1 MTAQRIP
8 ASLVVGL
15 GKSGVSAVRW
25 LVAHGVPVRA
35 TDSRESPPGL
45 AVVEALLA
53 PSDLFLGRFAEEALE
68 GVEQVVLSPGLPRTL
83 PLLALAAERGLPVV
97 GDLELFALQAN
108 AAGVPV
114 VGVTGTNGKSTVT
127 TLVGEMAREAG
138 VDAGVGGN
146 LGEPALDLLRAGRQL
161 YVVELSSYQLES
173 CPSLRCAA
181 ATVLNVSPDHL
192 DRYGT
197 MEAYAA
203 AKARIFANAG
213 VAVVNADD
221 TAVAAMPA
229 GHRVTFSLR
238 SAADYRVGEHAG
250 EEWLFARG
258 EAVLP
263 VAALRIPGLHNA
275 ANALAAWRSPTP
287 SVFPAAHRS
296 RSCVN
301 SRVCR
306 TARSGSAN
314 AAGWFT
320 STTRRARISVRRS
333 RQWTACAV
341 RWWSSPAVMA
351 KGRTLP
357 RWPPRFAARYAR
369 PSSLAA
375 MARRWL
381 RHSQA
386 PVLWKRA
393 SPCRKRFRPQLSPQ
407 SRVTSCCCRPLAPAS
422 TCSRTTR
429 IAVAYLRRR
438 SGSCPHDGRPA

>member
-1 MTAQRIP
+1 MTGQRIP

-25 LVAHGVPVRA
+25 LVAHGVRVRA

-45 AVVEALLA
+45 AVVEALLDS
-53 PSDLFLGRFAEEALE
+53 SDLFLGRFAEEALE
-68 GVEQVVLSPGLPRTL
+68 GVEQVVLSPGVPRTL
-83 PLLALAAERGLPVV
+83 PLLALALERGLPVV
-97 GDLELFALQAN
+97 GDLELFAQQAN

-203 AKARIFANAG
+203 AKARILTNAG

-221 TAVAAMPA
+221 GVVAAMPA
-229 GHRVTFSLR
+229 DHRVTFSLR
-238 SAADYRVGEHAG
+238 SAADYRVGEQDG
-250 EEWLFARG
+250 EEWLFAKG
-258 EAVLP
+258 EPVLP

-275 ANALAAWRSPTP
+275 ANALAALALADAVGLPRSASLTVLRQFSGLPHRAQWVGERRGVVYIDDSKGTNIGATLAAVDGLRGP
-287 SVFPAAHRS
+287 LVVIAGGDGKGQDFSPLAAAFRGKVRKTIVIGRDGPA
-296 RSCVN
+296 V
-301 SRVCR
+301 
-306 TARSGSAN
+306 
-314 AAGWFT
+314 AAALTGT
-320 STTRRARISVRRS
+320 CPVE
-333 RQWTACAV
+333 ACATLPEAV
-341 RWWSSPAVMA
+341 SAAALAAEPGDIVLLSPACASLDMFQDYTHR
-351 KGRTLP
+351 GRVFASAVGELP
-357 RWPPRFAARYAR
+357 A
-369 PSSLAA
+369 
-375 MARRWL
+375 
-381 RHSQA
+381 
-386 PVLWKRA
+386 
-393 SPCRKRFRPQLSPQ
+393 
-407 SRVTSCCCRPLAPAS
+407 
-422 TCSRTTR
+422 
-429 IAVAYLRRR
+429 
-438 SGSCPHDGRPA
+438 

>member
-1 MTAQRIP
+1 MNGQCIP

-25 LVAHGVPVRA
+25 LVAHGVRVRA

-45 AVVEALLA
+45 AVVEALLS
-53 PSDLFLGRFAEEALE
+53 PDDLFLGRFAEEALE

-83 PLLALAAERGLPVV
+83 PLLALAEARGLPVV
-97 GDLELFALQAN
+97 GDVELFAVQAN

-197 MEAYAA
+197 MAAYAA

-221 TAVAAMPA
+221 PEVAAMPA
-229 GHRVTFSLR
+229 ATSVTFSLQ
-238 SAADYRVGEHAG
+238 AHGDYRVAARDGA
-250 EEWLFARG
+250 EWLFARG

-263 VAALRIPGLHNA
+263 LSALRIPGLHNA
-275 ANALAAWRSPTP
+275 ANALAALALADAVGLPRSASLTVLRQFSGLPHRAQWVGERRGVVYIDDSKGTNIGATLAAVDGLRGPLVVIAGGDGKGQDFTP
-287 SVFPAAHRS
+287 LAAAFRGKVRKTLVIGRDGPAVAAALHGA
-296 RSCVN
+296 CPVE
-301 SRVCR
+301 VCA
-306 TARSGSAN
+306 TLPEAVV
-314 AAGWFT
+314 AASQVAETGDIVLL
-320 STTRRARISVRRS
+320 SP
-333 RQWTACAV
+333 ACASLDMF
-341 RWWSSPAVMA
+341 RDYTHR
-351 KGRTLP
+351 GRV
-357 RWPPRFAARYAR
+357 FAA
-369 PSSLAA
+369 
-375 MARRWL
+375 
-381 RHSQA
+381 
-386 PVLWKRA
+386 
-393 SPCRKRFRPQLSPQ
+393 
-407 SRVTSCCCRPLAPAS
+407 
-422 TCSRTTR
+422 
-429 IAVAYLRRR
+429 AVAEL
-438 SGSCPHDGRPA
+438 PA